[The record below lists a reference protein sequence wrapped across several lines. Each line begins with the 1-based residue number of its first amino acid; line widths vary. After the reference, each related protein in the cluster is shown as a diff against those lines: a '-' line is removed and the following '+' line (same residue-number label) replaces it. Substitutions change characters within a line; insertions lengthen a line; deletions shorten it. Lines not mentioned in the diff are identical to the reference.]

1 MAFLDLSGRRLLRE
15 IREMGYE
22 GGYTAV
28 TDLLRDIRPS
38 KRTAFERRF
47 ALNAAPLQNIVGYC

>member
-1 MAFLDLSGRRLLRE
+1 
-15 IREMGYE
+15 MGYE